1 MDILVDDDANDV
13 RYGDM
18 NAYASFVP
26 PPMRKDE

>member
-1 MDILVDDDANDV
+1 MLVDDAANDI

-26 PPMRKDE
+26 PPIRKDE

>member
-1 MDILVDDDANDV
+1 MDMLVDDAANAV

-26 PPMRKDE
+26 PPIRKDE